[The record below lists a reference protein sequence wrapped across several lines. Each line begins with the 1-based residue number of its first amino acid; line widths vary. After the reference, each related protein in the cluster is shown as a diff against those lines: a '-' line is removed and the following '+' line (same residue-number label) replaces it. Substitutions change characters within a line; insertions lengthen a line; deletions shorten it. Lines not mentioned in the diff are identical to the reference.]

1 MSMRIMRTVWT
12 ALCVETT
19 IGTIIWHVINAA
31 CASTAWMNIT
41 VRAAVPARKM
51 SLSAAA
57 ATSPALVVQLTS
69 VISAGIAVKSA
80 PCSVRA
86 AVSVKAVPRESVRNA
101 MRSAFSANRKQAA
114 ETATDAVNAP
124 KSARTAAMAV
134 IFAPWSAQNAVDA
147 VSAAK
152 KSVCNAWKCA
162 RTVPMATSAPN
173 ALAALTARRYVENAD
188 SVRTVMKDSI
198 WITCCAANAPRRKPV
213 PTAAAQM
220 V

>member
-86 AVSVKAVPRESVRNA
+86 AVSAPPALINSAPTAAPALIALRNSASPAAAVQIVL
-101 MRSAFSANRKQAA
+101 RSARTVRRCVRRVAKRNTYPSTAVFVSIALRNSAAPAA
-114 ETATDAVNAP
+114 PVP
-124 KSARTAAMAV
+124 IVFISARTATSPARIAHPCSARNA
-134 IFAPWSAQNAVDA
+134 INAARAPQAPAPPAIHCATTVLM
-147 VSAAK
+147 VSANPA
-152 KSVCNAWKCA
+152 
-162 RTVPMATSAPN
+162 
-173 ALAALTARRYVENAD
+173 
-188 SVRTVMKDSI
+188 
-198 WITCCAANAPRRKPV
+198 
-213 PTAAAQM
+213 
-220 V
+220 